1 MARVIVTKP
10 AQKDLVDIRAY
21 IRDEL
26 CNPSAAKR
34 IISELKKSISAL
46 SSFSGR
52 GRPLDALIP
61 VHTDYRYSVVCSS
74 RHTRQLLDWKAGSI
88 NPVPIIRSLSMP
100 TAFFSFLEKMKERQI
115 LGNKKRWRFVCKV
128 SAPAKMRAASTAPHR

>member
-26 CNPSAAKR
+26 CNPGAAKR
-34 IISELKKSISAL
+34 IISELKKSISAR

-61 VHTDYRYSVVCSS
+61 VHTDYRYLVCEDYCIFYLSSDDEVLVV
-74 RHTRQLLDWKAGSI
+74 RVLHQRQDCLKA
-88 NPVPIIRSLSMP
+88 L
-100 TAFFSFLEKMKERQI
+100 FLY
-115 LGNKKRWRFVCKV
+115 
-128 SAPAKMRAASTAPHR
+128 S